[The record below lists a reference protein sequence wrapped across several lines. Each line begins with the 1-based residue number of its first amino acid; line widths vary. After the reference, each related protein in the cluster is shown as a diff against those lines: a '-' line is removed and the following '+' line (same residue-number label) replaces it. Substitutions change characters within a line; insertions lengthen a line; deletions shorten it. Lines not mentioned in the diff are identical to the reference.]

1 MRKRYTLTM
10 LLACLCLVF
19 LTPLPALCAD
29 GAEMAETVPGA
40 DIVAVI
46 LTYLPASWG
55 GWVTLVISV
64 CAAVAAFWPRPGD
77 DAHPLVR
84 LLYAIVNAIGFNNKK
99 ATNAD
104 DAGKKPL
111 KSGGSGV

>member
-55 GWVTLVISV
+55 GLGN
-64 CAAVAAFWPRPGD
+64 AGHLR
-77 DAHPLVR
+77 VR
-84 LLYAIVNAIGFNNKK
+84 
-99 ATNAD
+99 
-104 DAGKKPL
+104 
-111 KSGGSGV
+111 GGGRVLAPTWR